1 MENRTNED
9 LEPSANL
16 RVVIVGYGLAGAVFH
31 APLIESTPGMEVTA
45 VVTANADR
53 SAQAARTYPSA
64 AVFDSVDEIWD
75 EADLFDLVVIA
86 TPNRLHAPLAI
97 RAMEEG
103 IPVVVDKPMATS
115 AREARDV
122 IAMSESTG
130 ILMSCFQNRRWDG
143 DFLTVQRLI
152 TEDVLGPVARFE
164 SRFDRYRPAP
174 RQGSWR
180 ESGTAGEAG
189 GLLWDLGSHL
199 IDQAL
204 VLFGRPALVYA
215 EMPKRRPG
223 TAVDD
228 DTFLALTFENG
239 ITAHLWMSVVS
250 RLPGP
255 RVRVMGLRGTYE
267 KHTADPQEDQL
278 RSGMLPA
285 QPGWGEE
292 AQDHWGR
299 LSTQID
305 GDTVDRRI
313 ETERGAY
320 EQYYAGVRDALIEG
334 RPMPVEPTDALR
346 AIEVIGAAQVSAA
359 ERQTVQVPLEDV
371 MHFGERDA

>member
-1 MENRTNED
+1 M
-9 LEPSANL
+9 
-16 RVVIVGYGLAGAVFH
+16 IVGYGLAGAVFH